1 LICGRRSRC
10 SWKPAT
16 TPQSRRR
23 QFLVLGPQRLRHGE
37 GCHVTG
43 WGILLPLLVPPPAG
57 REMIPPGGGVTY
69 VLAPWGRKLFQGVR
83 FRSRGRDGRAPGHR
97 GVLGGSTAV
106 FPRANHATDA
116 EAQSAALHE
125 RKTDGHDNQDHPM
138 AETLADQDRI
148 PNENLEGK
156 GETPQEGGES
166 TEPRIPEKAWR
177 S

>member
-1 LICGRRSRC
+1 
-10 SWKPAT
+10 
-16 TPQSRRR
+16 
-23 QFLVLGPQRLRHGE
+23 
-37 GCHVTG
+37 
-43 WGILLPLLVPPPAG
+43 
-57 REMIPPGGGVTY
+57 MIPPGGVTY

-83 FRSRGRDGRAPGHR
+83 FRSRGRDGCAPGHR
-97 GVLGGSTAV
+97 DLLGGSTAV
-106 FPRANHATDA
+106 FPQANRAAEA
-116 EAQSAALHE
+116 EAQSGALHE

>member
-1 LICGRRSRC
+1 MICGRRSRC

-57 REMIPPGGGVTY
+57 REMIPPGGVTY

-138 AETLADQDRI
+138 AETLADQDRV
-148 PNENLEGK
+148 PNENLEG
-156 GETPQEGGES
+156 GGES